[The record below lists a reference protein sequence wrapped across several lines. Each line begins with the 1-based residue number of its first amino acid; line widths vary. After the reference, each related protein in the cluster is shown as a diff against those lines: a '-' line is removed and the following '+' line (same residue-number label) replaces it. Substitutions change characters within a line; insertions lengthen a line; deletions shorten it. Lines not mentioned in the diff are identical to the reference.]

1 MKKKKIWIAVGIA
14 VVVVGIGGFA
24 IVQSGKNGMGS
35 ATAAITATEIAGG
48 AKVTKGDLSSNVY
61 ISGTV
66 EANDKRSVSY
76 MGGGLVSTVYV
87 KEGDRVSADQ
97 TLVKINSDKLDSELK
112 KMMNELS
119 ISKAEINKMKT
130 RGIGDQEAALKNAQ
144 VTYDN
149 AKNAYNSNATLSKS
163 GAISSDELS
172 KSKQQMDLAKLNL
185 ANAQNAYDQAKANV
199 DISISEKR
207 MQSTNITISD
217 LQKDLEKTVVKTPIA
232 GTVTSVNAKE
242 GEVLPNNGILL
253 TIEDLDKKIVKA
265 YVSENEINKISLGQK
280 VSITGNSIKGK
291 TFEGSVSY
299 IAPGTIR
306 QEGSK
311 NVKVEIR
318 ITLNDNVA
326 ELRPGFNVNLEI
338 QTANRAGVLMV
349 PFEAIGTEA
358 DGKKYVNVLGAEGE
372 EPKKVYIK
380 TGVEGDIAVEVID
393 GDLKEGQVLQVLTN

>member
-149 AKNAYNSNATLSKS
+149 AKNAYDSNATLSKS

-265 YVSENEINKISLGQK
+265 YVSENEINKIGLGQK
-280 VSITGNSIKGK
+280 VNITGNSIKGK

-311 NVKVEIR
+311 NVKVEVR
-318 ITLNDNVA
+318 ITLNENVP

-349 PFEAIGTEA
+349 PFEAIGVEA

-380 TGVEGDIAVEVID
+380 TGVEGDITVEVID
-393 GDLKEGQVLQVLTN
+393 GDLKEGQVLQVMTN